1 MESTFA
7 SRVLAFRKH
16 KGLSQQAFAEQCGL
30 EQGNITQME
39 RGTDPKSG
47 NMAKIIA
54 GFPDL
59 NPDWLLLGHGTM
71 LRDGRELTRLPADP
85 APASIE
91 ASPLAVV
98 ADADEVKRLKEDNRW
113 LREQLNL
120 WQRIATSGAV
130 DTTKLAS
137 TGTDGSFNA
146 DARLAAE
153 YHQQPSMWIHG
164 QQPAAEE
171 MAA

>member
-1 MESTFA
+1 METTFA

-59 NPDWLLLGHGTM
+59 NPDWLLLGTGEM

-85 APASIE
+85 APATPTAGPLSVVPESDQVKELKEQLRELREHNRLLRDLLRSGVDLSKVQATGSFNLSIQE
-91 ASPLAVV
+91 AAEPLAVM
-98 ADADEVKRLKEDNRW
+98 
-113 LREQLNL
+113 
-120 WQRIATSGAV
+120 RIAA
-130 DTTKLAS
+130 
-137 TGTDGSFNA
+137 
-146 DARLAAE
+146 
-153 YHQQPSMWIHG
+153 
-164 QQPAAEE
+164 
-171 MAA
+171 